1 MSHIGQGD
9 EPLERPVPDGWPGY
23 VSPALRA
30 LPHLWPESIV
40 QYSCTEPVISHN
52 TNTLEPINT
61 VQLRCTEKVISVQY
75 RCCSTAQVYRCISYL
90 APHSEQNT

>member
-40 QYSCTEPVISHN
+40 QFSCTEPVTAHLVQPDVDCVHADVLRVNLQQENQLLQLPGGTGRELKQQTIC
-52 TNTLEPINT
+52 IN
-61 VQLRCTEKVISVQY
+61 
-75 RCCSTAQVYRCISYL
+75 
-90 APHSEQNT
+90 